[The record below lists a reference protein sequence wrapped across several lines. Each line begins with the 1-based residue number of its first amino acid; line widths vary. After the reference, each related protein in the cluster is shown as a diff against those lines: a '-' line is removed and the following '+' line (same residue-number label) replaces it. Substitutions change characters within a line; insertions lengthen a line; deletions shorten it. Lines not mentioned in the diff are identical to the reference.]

1 MSGIAFDTP
10 ILVRPFK
17 EEVLSMLIFLLRRLG
32 GAVVLVFVIATST
45 FLLMSLSGGDPARN
59 ILGEGA
65 TSAQVAA
72 KATELGLDQSIPER
86 YLDWLG
92 SAVRGDFGTSW
103 FTNEPVMSSLANKFP
118 VSLSIVVV
126 AIIVTA
132 ALSTVLG
139 VTAAVKRGWIDRFV
153 QMFAILGFALPNFWV
168 ALVLV
173 TVFAVN
179 LKLFPATGFVPI
191 TTDPW
196 RWLVGLVL
204 PVTAL
209 VIGTVASTAQ
219 QVRGATI
226 DVLRQDYVRTL
237 RSRGISHASLLFR
250 HVLRNAAP
258 PALTVLS
265 LQFVGLLGGAII
277 IEKVFALPGIGSLA
291 VNATLQGDLP
301 QILGLVVVMVVLVVI
316 VNLLIDLATGWLNP
330 KARVS

>member
-1 MSGIAFDTP
+1 
-10 ILVRPFK
+10 
-17 EEVLSMLIFLLRRLG
+17 MLTFLLRRVLAG
-32 GAVVLVFVIATST
+32 IGLIFAVATVT
-45 FLLMSLSGGDPARN
+45 FLLMSSTGGNPARN

-65 TSAQVAA
+65 TEAQVAA
-72 KATELGLDQSIPER
+72 KAAELGLDQPLYAR
-86 YLDWLG
+86 YFDWLSG
-92 SAVRGDFGTSW
+92 AVRGDFGSSW

-118 VSLSIVVV
+118 VTLSIVVGAV
-126 AIIVTA
+126 LVTA
-132 ALSTVLG
+132 LLSTVLG
-139 VTAAVKRGWIDRFV
+139 VTAAVRRGAIDRFV
-153 QMFAILGFALPNFWV
+153 QGFAVLGFALPNFWV

-173 TVFAVN
+173 TVFAVT
-179 LKLFPATGFVPI
+179 LKLFPATGFVPFA
-191 TTDPW
+191 TDPGK
-196 RWLVGLVL
+196 WLLCLVL
-204 PVTAL
+204 PITAL
-209 VIGTVASTAQ
+209 VIGTVASTTQ

-237 RSRGISHASLLFR
+237 RSRGISTTSLLFR

-291 VNATLQGDLP
+291 VNATTQGDLP

-330 KARVS
+330 KARLS

>member
-1 MSGIAFDTP
+1 M
-10 ILVRPFK
+10 LV
-17 EEVLSMLIFLLRRLG
+17 FLLRR
-32 GAVVLVFVIATST
+32 VVAGVGLIFAIATVT
-45 FLLMSLSGGDPARN
+45 FLLMSSMGGSPARN

-65 TSAQVAA
+65 TEAQVAA
-72 KATELGLDQSIPER
+72 KAAELGLDQPLLVR
-86 YLDWLG
+86 YVDWLSG
-92 SAVRGDFGTSW
+92 AVRGDFGTSW
-103 FTNEPVMSSLANKFP
+103 FTNEPVMSSLVNKFP
-118 VSLSIVVV
+118 VTLSIVVGAV
-126 AIIVTA
+126 LVTA
-132 ALSTVLG
+132 LLSTVLG
-139 VTAAVKRGWIDRFV
+139 VTAAVRRGAIDRFV
-153 QMFAILGFALPNFWV
+153 QVFAILGFALPNFWV

-173 TVFAVN
+173 TIFAVT
-179 LKLFPATGFVPI
+179 LRIFPATGYVPFESN
-191 TTDPW
+191 PAL
-196 RWLVGLVL
+196 WLIGLVL

-209 VIGTVASTAQ
+209 VVGTVASTTQ

-237 RSRGISHASLLFR
+237 RSRGISWTSLLFR

-291 VNATLQGDLP
+291 VTATTQGDLP

-330 KARVS
+330 KARIS